1 MSTVTPGMQ
10 MTQTAFR
17 MFFLLR
23 NPKVLHCFQQGMKA
37 PDVWIS
43 LMSGRSVR
51 RATRVRQ
58 KWRFVV
64 MLKSPTC
71 CLAAVP
77 NTALNLPQEP
87 PSTTSWRSE
96 KGIETNGV
104 HKTRSFGSLV
114 AFCVFVYHPTRIFG
128 SFRLKKRQNSPKT
141 YPPNKRVLLAIFCKQ
156 SNANNQKQSNRRAGR
171 QKAYL
176 EDHPYLWDLLT
187 MVIDHLQP
195 LGWSQKNHGIH
206 YFLPTWDVILKYP

>member
-1 MSTVTPGMQ
+1 MHSEGIQVWLMSSFLSEKPWPRSMNTVTPWKQ

-17 MFFLLR
+17 IFPS
-23 NPKVLHCFQQGMKA
+23 PKSQSAQQGMKA
-37 PDVWIS
+37 LDVWIS

-58 KWRFVV
+58 KWRSVV

-71 CLAAVP
+71 YLAVVP

-96 KGIETNGV
+96 KGIDINGV
-104 HKTRSFGSLV
+104 HKARRFGSLV

-128 SFRLKKRQNSPKT
+128 SFRLHKKTCQNSTTT
-141 YPPNKRVLLAIFCKQ
+141 YPPN
-156 SNANNQKQSNRRAGR
+156 NR
-171 QKAYL
+171 
-176 EDHPYLWDLLT
+176 E
-187 MVIDHLQP
+187 VFF
-195 LGWSQKNHGIH
+195 
-206 YFLPTWDVILKYP
+206 FL

>member
-1 MSTVTPGMQ
+1 MSTATPWKQ

-23 NPKVLHCFQQGMKA
+23 NPKVLHFFQQGMKA
-37 PDVWIS
+37 LDVWIS

-51 RATRVRQ
+51 RATRARP
-58 KWRFVV
+58 KWRSVV

-128 SFRLKKRQNSPKT
+128 SFRVHKKKRQNSTKT
-141 YPPNKRVLLAIFCKQ
+141 YPPNNRV
-156 SNANNQKQSNRRAGR
+156 
-171 QKAYL
+171 
-176 EDHPYLWDLLT
+176 
-187 MVIDHLQP
+187 
-195 LGWSQKNHGIH
+195 
-206 YFLPTWDVILKYP
+206 

>member
-1 MSTVTPGMQ
+1 MSTATPWKQ

-23 NPKVLHCFQQGMKA
+23 NPKVLHFFQQGMKA
-37 PDVWIS
+37 LDVWIS

-51 RATRVRQ
+51 RATRARP
-58 KWRFVV
+58 KWRSVV

-114 AFCVFVYHPTRIFG
+114 AFCVLFIIQQESLALFVCIRKNAKTQQKHTHQTTVFDWLFFVNNLMPTT
-128 SFRLKKRQNSPKT
+128 KT
-141 YPPNKRVLLAIFCKQ
+141 I
-156 SNANNQKQSNRRAGR
+156 
-171 QKAYL
+171 
-176 EDHPYLWDLLT
+176 
-187 MVIDHLQP
+187 
-195 LGWSQKNHGIH
+195 
-206 YFLPTWDVILKYP
+206 